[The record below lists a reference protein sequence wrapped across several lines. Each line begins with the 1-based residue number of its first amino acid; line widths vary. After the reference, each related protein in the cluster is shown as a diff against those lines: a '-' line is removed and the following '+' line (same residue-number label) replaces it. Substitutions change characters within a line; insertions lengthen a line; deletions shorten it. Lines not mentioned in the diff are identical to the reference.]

1 MKKLTNKFFSA
12 LIRFFAYI
20 HCPLIRL
27 RFPECF
33 MFRAIVDAIILKQPI
48 ILKHLLQ
55 SIGSDLLY
63 HLRHFYEP
71 QFLIEV
77 AFLVED
83 TIYLE
88 IILDNHTGLRI
99 LKNTQKDIIPLF
111 FCKVLQRLG
120 ERNVHASIKHVEVLF
135 SKLGNCGRHFLLWQ
149 DEQGV
154 SVVIASVLFDHPDC
168 CKFLLKK
175 AREEGVLTKV
185 FSQNFEDSNPLQV
198 AVLGHKF
205 APAYAILD
213 EIKSDP
219 NLFETLTDDPNV
231 LFFCMAFYCLDND
244 DIDTFRFTIEKIEKL
259 GLCNDYTM
267 FARFPELIQHH
278 NGISG
283 GFFDL
288 YYSVASKYWA
298 PSALCLQRDRYGLS
312 PIDYAT
318 GILYKNRPKS
328 FHRLMENFRKLL
340 AIATNENFL
349 KDLLL
354 QRSAHGKSI
363 LMLAVTAGNEICV
376 MEILEQLRSI
386 KQLHSLIHAKDDD
399 RLDVF
404 GIIEETSSSELRE
417 RQRRCIDI
425 VKSFCRVDEL
435 ENK

>member
-27 RFPECF
+27 RFLECF

-55 SIGSDLLY
+55 SIGSDLRY

-99 LKNTQKDIIPLF
+99 LKNTQKDIISLF
-111 FCKVLQRLG
+111 FCKVLKQLQ
-120 ERNVHASIKHVEVLF
+120 ERNIHASVKHVEVLF
-135 SKLGNCGRHFLLWQ
+135 SKLGNCGRQFLLWQ
-149 DEQGV
+149 DKQGV
-154 SVVIASVLFDHPDC
+154 SVLIASILFNHPDC
-168 CKFLLKK
+168 CKFFIQK
-175 AREEGVLTKV
+175 ARQEDVLEKV
-185 FSQNFEDSNPLQV
+185 FSQNLEDSNPLQV
-198 AVLGHKF
+198 AVCGHKI

-213 EIKSDP
+213 EIKSDL
-219 NLFETLTDDPNV
+219 NLFETLTDDPDV

-244 DIDTFRFTIEKIEKL
+244 DIDTFRFIIEKIENR
-259 GLCNDYTM
+259 GLCNDYRM
-267 FARFPELIQHH
+267 FIRLPEFIKHP
-278 NGISG
+278 SAPG
-283 GFFDL
+283 GFFEL

-298 PSALCLQRDRYGLS
+298 SSALCLQRDRYGLS

-354 QRSAHGKSI
+354 QRSAHGKSV

-386 KQLHSLIHAKDDD
+386 KQLHSLIHVKDDEG
-399 RLDVF
+399 RDVF